1 MERGILH
8 IWFIALTAV
17 MLLAGCKESD
27 EDVETG
33 SPVNVDLAFS
43 FSSKS
48 SSAKTRLGDDNLD
61 GNAANIEI
69 LRVIPMKDNTPDN
82 LGEVSISSED
92 TVSKA
97 NAMFYRSSFCSMA
110 TGDNRC
116 LVYAKDKRAS
126 RIDATIPTLITSTNQ
141 IGFRL
146 NSIYQNTDAPSEALA
161 LAEHLNTVANTESWQ
176 ASDNAILSN
185 LFNNFTNHGYNLP
198 GSAASVKQWLM
209 SLASVCQSYLD
220 TPPSSILEDHKVIL
234 KAIKDSATVEA
245 EKITVNDTVYP
256 RNIGL
261 PDGAAALRWTSGG
274 FTPRLQ
280 TTTLDNINSVSRFAY
295 PPSLYYFVNS
305 SLLTSN
311 SKFITTAYN
320 NDTWTAVKD
329 TFTAGSETGSEIS
342 SRTKSV
348 ILADEVEYA
357 VSRLEVKIKTDST
370 SWTYPLK
377 GIIVCGQRPVNY
389 KFEQDN
395 NYNSDVKFVYD
406 SKVEGDCRLSTTETL
421 ACRTLVFQSYDGE
434 DVDIILEFEN
444 NGGSFECSDGT
455 VYPDT
460 RFYLVGKVEL
470 NAADRAFTKDQT
482 TTVIMNVT
490 SRDKAYN
497 VLPSLL
503 SSNLE
508 IGVETTPKWVS
519 DKPTIIRL
527 E

>member
-1 MERGILH
+1 MKRCILH
-8 IWFIALTAV
+8 IWFLALTAA
-17 MLLAGCKESD
+17 MLFAGCRETS
-27 EDVETG
+27 EDIEPG
-33 SPVNVDLAFS
+33 IPVNVDLAFS
-43 FSSKS
+43 FSSTS
-48 SSAKTRLGDDNLD
+48 PSAKTRLGDGDLV
-61 GNAANIEI
+61 GNVANIEI

-82 LGEVSISSED
+82 LGEVTISSD
-92 TVSKA
+92 DAVSKTTA
-97 NAMFYRSSFCSMA
+97 KFYRSNFCSMA
-110 TGDNRC
+110 TGDDGC
-116 LVYAKDKRAS
+116 LVYAKDNRAS
-126 RIDATIPTLITSTNQ
+126 RIDATIPTSITSTRQ

-146 NSIYQNTDAPSEALA
+146 SSIFQGTDVPPEATTLA
-161 LAEHLNTVANTESWQ
+161 GYLNTVANTTSWQ
-176 ASDNAILSN
+176 ASDNAILNN

-209 SLASVCQSYLD
+209 SLASVAQSYLD
-220 TPPSSILEDHKVIL
+220 NPPSSIGEDHKTIL
-234 KAIKDSATVEA
+234 TAIKNNATTEA
-245 EKITVNDTVYP
+245 AKITVDNEAYP

-261 PDGAAALRWTSGG
+261 PDGAAALRWTSGSG

-305 SLLTSN
+305 TLLTSD
-311 SKFITTAYN
+311 SKVITTAYA
-320 NDTWTAVKD
+320 NDTWTAVKES
-329 TFTAGSETGSEIS
+329 FTAGPKIS
-342 SRTKSV
+342 SSTKSV

-357 VSRLEVKIKTDST
+357 VSRLEVKVWTENA

-389 KFEQDN
+389 MFEQDN

-406 SKVEGDCRLSTTETL
+406 SNVETCSLSSTETL

-444 NGGSFECSDGT
+444 NGESFECSDGT

-460 RFYLVGKVEL
+460 RFYLIGKVEL
-470 NAADRAFTKDQT
+470 SKVDGAARAFTKDYT
-482 TTVIMNVT
+482 TTVSMKVT
-490 SRDKAYN
+490 SLDKAYN

-519 DKPTIIRL
+519 DKPTVIRL